1 MPQAPMCKGFEA
13 CYVNR
18 LTIKGTCP
26 PGCEN
31 SAVTAATARNNVFFI
46 IDLLYFCILEK
57 EIRNKSIIHGFIPNP
72 PNKLTR

>member
-1 MPQAPMCKGFEA
+1 MIQ
-13 CYVNR
+13 NS
-18 LTIKGTCP
+18 IKNCP

-31 SAVTAATARNNVFFI
+31 IAVTAATARNNVFFI

-72 PNKLTR
+72 PDKLTR